1 MTSINTN
8 EKYYWLNDISR
19 EFLSKGYLV
28 NGQSAEDRI
37 KEIAQTAE
45 RYLGQEGFAAKFED
59 YMSRG
64 FYSLATPVW
73 CNYGNSRGLP
83 ISCFGSFIEDDMAS
97 ILFTQAEVGMMSKY
111 GGGTSGY
118 FGQLRHRG
126 AEIRNNGV
134 SSGAVHFMEL
144 FDKITDVVSQGSS
157 RRGAFAPYLDIEHGD
172 IKEFLKIG
180 TEGHS
185 IQKLTHGVCVGDQWM
200 QEMIDGDTDKRAIW
214 AEVLKSRSEVWYP
227 YLFFKD
233 TVNTNKP
240 ECYANST
247 ITHSNLCSEIA
258 LPDSKD
264 ESFVCCLS
272 SLNLLH
278 WDRIKETDAVETL
291 IYFLDTVIED
301 FIQKLDAETDPLK
314 RTFMQR
320 PLQFAKRH
328 RALGLGV
335 IGWHSYLQDHMIAF
349 ESQQARDLNN
359 EIYQMLKTKTTAASQ
374 ELARQFGESEMTSG
388 TGRRNTT
395 LMAIAPTT
403 SSAFIL
409 GQVSQSIEPYWS
421 NYYIKDTAKVKN
433 TFKNPYLERELEKL
447 GYNTPEVWDLIKQAD
462 GSVQHLDFLSDD
474 FKAIF
479 KTFGE
484 IDQYVIIDQAADRQ
498 RYIDQGQS
506 LNILVPGTMPA
517 KEINKL
523 HIYAWQ
529 QGVKA
534 LYYQHSFN
542 AAQVAKR
549 KKVSCVGCES

>member
-1 MTSINTN
+1 M
-8 EKYYWLNDISR
+8 
-19 EFLSKGYLV
+19 
-28 NGQSAEDRI
+28 
-37 KEIAQTAE
+37 
-45 RYLGQEGFAAKFED
+45 
-59 YMSRG
+59 
-64 FYSLATPVW
+64 
-73 CNYGNSRGLP
+73 
-83 ISCFGSFIEDDMAS
+83 
-97 ILFTQAEVGMMSKY
+97 
-111 GGGTSGY
+111 
-118 FGQLRHRG
+118 
-126 AEIRNNGV
+126 
-134 SSGAVHFMEL
+134 
-144 FDKITDVVSQGSS
+144 
-157 RRGAFAPYLDIEHGD
+157 
-172 IKEFLKIG
+172 
-180 TEGHS
+180 
-185 IQKLTHGVCVGDQWM
+185 
-200 QEMIDGDTDKRAIW
+200 
-214 AEVLKSRSEVWYP
+214 
-227 YLFFKD
+227 
-233 TVNTNKP
+233 
-240 ECYANST
+240 
-247 ITHSNLCSEIA
+247 
-258 LPDSKD
+258 PDSKD

>member
-214 AEVLKSRSEVWYP
+214 AEVLKSRSEV
-227 YLFFKD
+227 
-233 TVNTNKP
+233 
-240 ECYANST
+240 
-247 ITHSNLCSEIA
+247 
-258 LPDSKD
+258 
-264 ESFVCCLS
+264 
-272 SLNLLH
+272 
-278 WDRIKETDAVETL
+278 
-291 IYFLDTVIED
+291 
-301 FIQKLDAETDPLK
+301 
-314 RTFMQR
+314 
-320 PLQFAKRH
+320 
-328 RALGLGV
+328 
-335 IGWHSYLQDHMIAF
+335 
-349 ESQQARDLNN
+349 
-359 EIYQMLKTKTTAASQ
+359 
-374 ELARQFGESEMTSG
+374 
-388 TGRRNTT
+388 
-395 LMAIAPTT
+395 
-403 SSAFIL
+403 
-409 GQVSQSIEPYWS
+409 
-421 NYYIKDTAKVKN
+421 
-433 TFKNPYLERELEKL
+433 
-447 GYNTPEVWDLIKQAD
+447 
-462 GSVQHLDFLSDD
+462 
-474 FKAIF
+474 
-479 KTFGE
+479 
-484 IDQYVIIDQAADRQ
+484 
-498 RYIDQGQS
+498 
-506 LNILVPGTMPA
+506 
-517 KEINKL
+517 
-523 HIYAWQ
+523 
-529 QGVKA
+529 
-534 LYYQHSFN
+534 
-542 AAQVAKR
+542 
-549 KKVSCVGCES
+549 